1 MPKYL
6 LAYHGGGMPATP
18 EEGERVMKAWNDWYG
33 LLGPAIA
40 DGGAPTGR
48 ARTVAASGAVAEGGG
63 GNPITG
69 YTVIEAANLERATE
83 LATGCPIRAAG
94 GSIEVCECIQM

>member
-33 LLGPAIA
+33 TLGPAIA
-40 DGGAPTGR
+40 DGGPLPNCWCSTMKS
-48 ARTVAASGAVAEGGG
+48 AS
-63 GNPITG
+63 
-69 YTVIEAANLERATE
+69 
-83 LATGCPIRAAG
+83 
-94 GSIEVCECIQM
+94 